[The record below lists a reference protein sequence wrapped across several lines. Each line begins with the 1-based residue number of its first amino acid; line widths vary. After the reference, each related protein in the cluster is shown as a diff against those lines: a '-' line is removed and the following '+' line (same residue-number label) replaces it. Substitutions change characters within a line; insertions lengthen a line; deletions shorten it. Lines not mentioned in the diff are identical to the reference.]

1 PESLAVSGRPIRR
14 SCHARLRARRPTLA
28 PIYRSTPLPLEY
40 APPQT
45 QSSSQQPTPVPAAPC
60 DQLSRSASTESLPGS
75 RKLKAPCTLAACPLN
90 KLATRCHPPPHGR
103 PHKLPVA
110 YDQLR
115 LSPRPHTLGPT
126 YAPPTH
132 SRSRLTRC
140 GSPAVLPAHPDA
152 R

>member
-1 PESLAVSGRPIRR
+1 PESLAVSGRPARR
-14 SCHARLRARRPTLA
+14 SCHARLPARRPALA
-28 PIYRSTPLPLEY
+28 PRYRSTPLPLEY

-60 DQLSRSASTESLPGS
+60 DPLSRSASAESLPGS
-75 RKLKAPCTLAACPLN
+75 RKLKAPCSPASCPLN
-90 KLATRCHPPPHGR
+90 KLATRCHPPLQRR

-115 LSPRPHTLGPT
+115 QSPRPHTLGPT

-132 SRSRLTRC
+132 FQSLLTRS
-140 GSPAVLPAHPDA
+140 GSPAILPAH
-152 R
+152 